1 MKFLRKVEK
10 NEGEVLVFIGRVH
23 GRRSGTSI
31 QDTDQSTSDTCHR
44 LKCFCSLSDPHS
56 HDGVAIR
63 RPLSKG
69 PHHQHPL
76 SSDRHLSNSVF
87 NHSVL
92 MITVPVL
99 CYRSFTPVRHPHKY
113 GPSLLFVLTVTPIDR
128 LHDGDGSN
136 GVKGAAE
143 EDKM

>member
-1 MKFLRKVEK
+1 M
-10 NEGEVLVFIGRVH
+10 LVFIGGVH

-31 QDTDQSTSDTCHR
+31 QDTDQSTSDTCLC

-56 HDGVAIR
+56 HDGVSIR

-76 SSDRHLSNSVF
+76 SSDRHLSDSVF

-99 CYRSFTPVRHPHKY
+99 CYRSFPPIRHLHEH

-143 EDKM
+143 EGKL

>member
-1 MKFLRKVEK
+1 M
-10 NEGEVLVFIGRVH
+10 LVFIGGVH
-23 GRRSGTSI
+23 GRRSSTSI
-31 QDTDQSTSDTCHR
+31 QDTDQSTSDTCLH

-56 HDGVAIR
+56 HDGVSIR

-76 SSDRHLSNSVF
+76 SSDRHLSDSVY
-87 NHSVL
+87 HQSVL
-92 MITVPVL
+92 MVAVPVL
-99 CYRSFTPVRHPHKY
+99 CYRSFMSIRHLIKD

-128 LHDGDGSN
+128 PHDGNGSN

-143 EDKM
+143 EGKL

>member
-1 MKFLRKVEK
+1 M
-10 NEGEVLVFIGRVH
+10 LVFIGGVH
-23 GRRSGTSI
+23 GRRSGTSM
-31 QDTDQSTSDTCHR
+31 QDTDQSASDTCLR

-56 HDGVAIR
+56 HDRVSIR

-76 SSDRHLSNSVF
+76 SSDRHLPDSVF
-87 NHSVL
+87 HLSVL
-92 MITVPVL
+92 MVAVPVL
-99 CYRSFTPVRHPHKY
+99 CYRSFMPIRHLHKH
-113 GPSLLFVLTVTPIDR
+113 GPSLLFVLTVTPFDR
-128 LHDGDGSN
+128 PHDGDGSN

>member
-1 MKFLRKVEK
+1 M
-10 NEGEVLVFIGRVH
+10 LVFIGGVH

-31 QDTDQSTSDTCHR
+31 QDTDQSTSDTCLR

-56 HDGVAIR
+56 HDGVSIR

-76 SSDRHLSNSVF
+76 SSDRHLSDSVF
-87 NHSVL
+87 HQSVL
-92 MITVPVL
+92 MVAVPVL
-99 CYRSFTPVRHPHKY
+99 CYRSFMSIRHLLKD
-113 GPSLLFVLTVTPIDR
+113 GPSLLFILTVTPIDR
-128 LHDGDGSN
+128 PHDGNGSN

-143 EDKM
+143 EGKL